1 MHESPA
7 ESTRRIAML
16 GFDGMQLLDVTGP
29 LEVFSMASRLLCSAA
44 AARAPAPAPAYE
56 VMLVAREAGPV
67 AGSSGLSLAA
77 ACSWRDLGTVDT
89 LLVSGGAGARQAID
103 DAALAAWLAREAPL
117 VRRFGS
123 VCTGA
128 LLLANAGLLDGRRV
142 TTHWGHV
149 DALAQL
155 APSALID
162 ADAIF
167 IRDGRLW
174 TSAGVTAG
182 MDMALAMLEE
192 DHGRE
197 LALDVARQLVMYLK
211 RPGGQSQYSA
221 PLAAQSVGAE
231 RRFRG
236 LVAWIVDHVDE
247 DLSVS
252 ALAERSAM
260 SPRHFSRCFR
270 EETGLTPARFVERVR
285 FEAAQR
291 LLAQDAHS
299 VDRVACLSGF
309 HSAETLRRVFL
320 RNAGMGPAAY
330 RLHLQREAML
340 KARASS

>member
-7 ESTRRIAML
+7 ESTRRIVMV
-16 GFDGMQLLDVTGP
+16 GFEGIQLLDVIGP
-29 LEVFSMASRLLCSAA
+29 LEVFSLASRLLSSQEEAA
-44 AARAPAPAPAYE
+44 APAYE
-56 VMLVAREAGPV
+56 VMLVAGDAGPV
-67 AGSSGLSLAA
+67 TASSGLALVA
-77 ACSWRDLGTVDT
+77 ACSWHDLGPVDT
-89 LLVSGGAGARQAID
+89 LLVSGGAGARRALD
-103 DAALAAWLAREAPL
+103 DEALAAWLTRKAPL

-142 TTHWGHV
+142 TTHWGCV
-149 DALAQL
+149 DALAEL
-155 APSALID
+155 APSAIID

-192 DHGRE
+192 DHGRA

-221 PLAAQSVGAE
+221 PLAAQSIGADQ
-231 RRFRG
+231 RFRG
-236 LVAWIVDHVDE
+236 LAAWIVDHVEE

-252 ALAERSAM
+252 VLAERSGM

-291 LLAQDAHS
+291 LLAQGAHS

-309 HSAETLRRVFL
+309 RSAETLRRVFI

-330 RLHLQREAML
+330 RLHMQHEALL
-340 KARASS
+340 KARANS